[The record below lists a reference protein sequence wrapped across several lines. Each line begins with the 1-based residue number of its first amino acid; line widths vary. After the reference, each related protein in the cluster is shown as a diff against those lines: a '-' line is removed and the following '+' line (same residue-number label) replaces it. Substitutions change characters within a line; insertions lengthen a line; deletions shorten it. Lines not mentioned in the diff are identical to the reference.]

1 MSFKPKKFG
10 TFLTGQLS
18 LSKNIIIV
26 TKFLSG
32 IILYPVSTCRN
43 LFILSQTRYIN
54 DFVIYMYVSALT
66 SIEYV
71 KCDRGLKH
79 CVLKGKGKRTF
90 WLFKR
95 RSTVYRR
102 LCSCLT
108 YQTCID
114 SNPLIVHTLRS
125 WLKDLFR
132 VESYLGEYQLK
143 IAGRLT
149 FEFHSVSTSAQFMT
163 YNIHIH
169 VHLSYRCDEQGLLK
183 T

>member
-1 MSFKPKKFG
+1 MRFLRSVDILGTLFLQMSFKPKKFG

-32 IILYPVSTCRN
+32 IILYPVSTCRNLYPVSTCRN

-108 YQTCID
+108 Y
-114 SNPLIVHTLRS
+114 
-125 WLKDLFR
+125 
-132 VESYLGEYQLK
+132 
-143 IAGRLT
+143 
-149 FEFHSVSTSAQFMT
+149 
-163 YNIHIH
+163 
-169 VHLSYRCDEQGLLK
+169 
-183 T
+183 